1 MASKTRK
8 KQDSTDWA
16 AVDALTDNQINLAVA
31 NDPETAPLDA
41 KGLTLVKRGRP
52 RKANPKRQITIRLS
66 PDVLDSFRSMGNGW
80 QTKIDEALKDWL
92 KRHRAA

>member
-1 MASKTRK
+1 
-8 KQDSTDWA
+8 
-16 AVDALTDNQINLAVA
+16 VDTLTDNQINLVVA
-31 NDPETAPLDA
+31 NDPETAPPDA

-52 RKANPKRQITIRLS
+52 RKANPKRQITIRLL

-92 KRHRAA
+92 KRQRAA